1 MNQNPIFKQIDKTTL
16 WALTVGLIVA
26 TIFSVTII
34 ISYQYYKKIKIQQ
47 LQSEL
52 SLVTDNIRKIM
63 SNSNLAAFSVGLT
76 VNPNQDTIRNFEY
89 VAREIMNQ
97 HPYLY
102 GVQILRKGEIQ
113 YVYPYD
119 IHKSV
124 IGYDILQNPAT
135 KIEAEIAINNKK
147 IYYAGPLDF
156 RQEGRGIIGR
166 LPIFHE
172 GEFWGFSAVL
182 IRMEDFLKATG
193 IQNSETN
200 DINFIFSKVNPNT
213 GVEEFFTSS
222 HTDEDIFLEYTFE
235 ESGWRISAFYEQDY
249 FIYIL
254 LAVII
259 LLTLFSSIGS
269 ALYTHQL
276 LRKPQ
281 ILESQL
287 SHKTKEIEEKNEYL
301 ISMVEAIPDLIFIYD
316 KDATYLDFHAYQNNL
331 LFYKPKDFIGKS
343 TFQLF
348 EKSFAENVFNA
359 IQEALNISEIIQNS
373 YYLDFKEGRK
383 YFESRY
389 KAINSEKVLAVVR
402 EVTESKLSAQ
412 KLEKSEQKYRNLVSQ
427 ASDAIFLADR
437 KGNLLELNQKGL
449 ELTAIPFEHIE
460 EMKLSDIIEFDSDT
474 SQSFIDKINKEGHF
488 LEELT
493 LVSLD
498 KKIIPVEIN
507 CKKTSENQIHGII
520 RDISA
525 RNNFIKSIRKQNEKL
540 KEIAWVQSHEVR
552 APLARLLGLLDFL
565 EKYDS
570 INQAEKMRIINS
582 IRESALELDVII
594 RDVVKRT
601 ESAEIIT
608 PRDEYI

>member
-1 MNQNPIFKQIDKTTL
+1 MNQNPISKQIDQTTI

-26 TIFSVTII
+26 TIFSATII

-63 SNSNLAAFSVGLT
+63 SNSNLAAFSVGLS

-89 VAREIMNQ
+89 VAKEIMNQ
-97 HPYLY
+97 HPYLH
-102 GVQILRKGEIQ
+102 GVQILRKGEIK

-147 IYYAGPLDF
+147 IYYAGPLNF

-200 DINFIFSKVNPNT
+200 DIKFIFSKINPNT

-222 HTDEDIFLEYTFE
+222 HKDEDIVLEYTFE
-235 ESGWRISAFYEQDY
+235 ESGWRISTFYEQDN

-254 LAVII
+254 LII
-259 LLTLFSSIGS
+259 IVLLTLFSSIGS

-276 LRKPQ
+276 LKKPQ

-287 SHKTKEIEEKNEYL
+287 SQKTKEIEEKNEYL
-301 ISMVEAIPDLIFIYD
+301 TSMVEAIPDLIFIYD
-316 KDATYLDFHAYQNNL
+316 KNATYLDFHAYQNNL
-331 LFYKPKDFIGKS
+331 LLYKPKDFIGKS

-348 EKSFAENVFNA
+348 EKSFAQNIYNA
-359 IQEALNISEIIQNS
+359 IQEALKTSNIIQSS
-373 YYLDFKEGRK
+373 YHFDFKEGRK

-402 EVTESKLSAQ
+402 EVTDSKLSAQ

-427 ASDAIFLADR
+427 ASDTIFLADIE
-437 KGNLLELNQKGL
+437 GNLLELNQKGREITQIL
-449 ELTAIPFEHIE
+449 AEDIE
-460 EMKLSDIIEFDSDT
+460 EHNLSDLIVLNNQTEKSILNEIHQKGELFQEASLKSSDG
-474 SQSFIDKINKEGHF
+474 QS
-488 LEELT
+488 LA
-493 LVSLD
+493 
-498 KKIIPVEIN
+498 VEIN
-507 CKKTSENQIHGII
+507 CKITSQQQIQGII
-520 RDISA
+520 RDITT
-525 RNNFIKSIRKQNEKL
+525 RNHYIKSINEQNTKL

-552 APLARLLGLLDFL
+552 APLARLLGLLNFL

-570 INQAEKMRIINS
+570 INQVEKIKIINS

-601 ESAEIIT
+601 ELAEIIT
-608 PRDEYI
+608 SRDEYK